1 MYRVETLWDKEWDI
15 VIPEYELYF
24 HYSNY
29 YDEDIN
35 FKLIVG
41 CSQLKI
47 ELTFKEKVDENPF
60 PNLFFNAVI
69 DISDIYN
76 NGNADVYLD
85 QENKAYELLM
95 SSSAY
100 DEIGKRIKKEIDK
113 VIPLFGQFKEAY
125 NK

>member
-1 MYRVETLWDKEWDI
+1 MYKVETIWDKDWDI
-15 VIPEYELYF
+15 VIPEYELYL

-41 CSQLKI
+41 NTQLGI
-47 ELTFKEKVDENPF
+47 EMSFKEKVDENPF